1 LKEGGDMET
10 ILVVDDDQGMR
21 ELIEIL
27 LTREG
32 YGVRTAADGREAS
45 ELLGRERFDL
55 VVTDLKMPRVDG
67 IDLLK
72 QVKEISPETP
82 VIIVTAFASGE
93 TALTAMKE
101 GAYDYL
107 EKNFDVNDLLGLVRD
122 ALRKKTVEQ
131 PALAPPPGEVPSP
144 ILFGRMVG
152 RSRAM
157 NRVYDTVRKVADTTA
172 NVLILGESGT
182 GKELVAR
189 AVHDT
194 SSRRDRP
201 FVVINCGGIPDNL
214 LESELFGYMKG
225 SFSGA
230 YADKPGLFEVAHG
243 GTVFLDEIG
252 ELPPFLQVK
261 LLRVVQE
268 KTFLRIG
275 GSKEITVDV
284 RIISATNQDL
294 EARVREKKFR
304 EDLFY
309 RLNVI
314 PLRIPPLRERKEDI
328 PLLVDH
334 FIRKYAREFGKE
346 VRKISPF
353 ALDLLAGYP
362 FPGNV
367 RELEN
372 IIERSVALEMTN
384 IILPENLIL
393 KGNGQEAAVPGG
405 QPAPD
410 IPDGGIDLNAELAF
424 YEGELIGKAMKKAGG
439 SKTAA
444 AKLLSVSFDSLR
456 YRMEKLGLD

>member
-1 LKEGGDMET
+1 MET

-27 LTREG
+27 LAREG
-32 YGVRTAADGREAS
+32 YEVKTAADGREAV
-45 ELLGRERFDL
+45 ELLGKVRFDL
-55 VVTDLKMPRVDG
+55 VVTDLKMPQVDG

-72 QVKEISPETP
+72 RVKEVSPETP

-122 ALRKKTVEQ
+122 ALRKKPADRAELSQ
-131 PALAPPPGEVPSP
+131 PQEAPAP

-152 RSRAM
+152 RSKAM
-157 NRVYDTVRKVADTTA
+157 SRVYETVRKVADTTA

-275 GSKEITVDV
+275 GSREITVDA

-304 EDLFY
+304 EDLYY

-353 ALDLLAGYP
+353 AMDLLSGYP

-372 IIERSVALEMTN
+372 IIERSVALETTN

-393 KGNGQEAAVPGG
+393 KGAGQEAAVPRV
-405 QPAPD
+405 PPVPD
-410 IPDGGIDLNAELAF
+410 IPEGGIDLNAELAA
-424 YEGELIGKAMKKAGG
+424 YESEIIGKALKKAGG

>member
-1 LKEGGDMET
+1 MET

-122 ALRKKTVEQ
+122 ALHRKPADRTEPSQ
-131 PALAPPPGEVPSP
+131 PPEPPPP

-189 AVHDT
+189 AVHET
-194 SSRRDRP
+194 SSRRDCP

-230 YADKPGLFEVAHG
+230 YADKPGLFEAAHG

-294 EARVREKKFR
+294 ETRVREKKFR

-328 PLLVDH
+328 PLLADH

-353 ALDLLAGYP
+353 ALDLLTGYP

-410 IPDGGIDLNAELAF
+410 IPDGGIDLNAELAS
-424 YEGELIGKAMKKAGG
+424 YEGELIGKALKKARG